1 MDITI
6 GNILAFLII
15 LFTINGLAVGFG
27 VADVSATEKF
37 NVFGSE
43 TNIEN
48 IEQQYQSGDLSV
60 IGVEEVESES
70 SATTDQSI
78 ISGVPFTSNIT
89 SQTTTFWALLRGI
102 VFGYASIIIMLPIGA
117 VLTWIL
123 IGVVAFLQFGA
134 ILYLLLYVFS
144 IIRGGGGL

>member
-27 VADVSATEKF
+27 VADASYTDKF

-43 TNIEN
+43 TNIDN
-48 IEQQYQSGDLSV
+48 IEQQYQSGSLSV
-60 IGVEEVESES
+60 VGVSEVESES

-78 ISGVPFTSNIT
+78 ITGVPFTSNIT
-89 SQTTTFWALLRGI
+89 SQANTFWVLLRGI
-102 VFGYASIIIMLPIGA
+102 VFGYAAIILMLPIGA

-123 IGVVAFLQFGA
+123 IGVIAFLQFGS
-134 ILYLLLYVFS
+134 ILYLLFYVFS
-144 IIRGGGGL
+144 IIRGGGGI